1 MIRFKSKLPRLELRY
16 IPTNVDKVKITSS
29 QNANEFLRLLF
40 NADTMEYAEEFVV
53 LFVNNANNTIGY
65 MIMEGTTNSTL
76 VCIHKLFSEA
86 LLCGAHGIILAHNH
100 PSGTLRPSET
110 DKKLTSEIAI
120 AGKVLKIK
128 LLDHLIITNNSYLS
142 LADEGIISN

>member
-1 MIRFKSKLPRLELRY
+1 
-16 IPTNVDKVKITSS
+16 
-29 QNANEFLRLLF
+29 
-40 NADTMEYAEEFVV
+40 V

-65 MIMEGTTNSTL
+65 MVMEGATSSTL
-76 VCIHKLFSEA
+76 VCIHKLFSKA

-100 PSGTLRPSET
+100 PSGTLIPSET

-142 LADEGIISN
+142 LADKGLISN